1 MSNLLLDDQV
11 VPSLAMPIENTDD
24 KQTADEHQK
33 QKLESMGLLA
43 SSIAH
48 DFNNLLTGMIAHLS
62 LATKN
67 LTEEDQA
74 QIFVQKALNS
84 AQKAVNLAQSL
95 LDFATT
101 GSATGELVDVNIL
114 IQNSLPLLQLAATNI
129 ELQLNL
135 TERLPPVYLVKTQ
148 LQQLLINLILNAV
161 EAIVPNSGVVEI
173 NTALISHLPEN
184 LEAVTIGQ
192 PKLHQNYVMLRV
204 TDTGRGMSYAT
215 MKQIIVPFFTTKE
228 HGHGLGLTTIIDIVH
243 NHDGVFRVESMLGY
257 GSTFSIYLPVAQ
269 ITP

>member
-1 MSNLLLDDQV
+1 MSNLLLDNQV
-11 VPSLAMPIENTDD
+11 VPSLAMPIENKDD
-24 KQTADEHQK
+24 KQTADEHHK

-67 LTEEDQA
+67 LTEEDKA

-101 GSATGELVDVNIL
+101 GSAIGELVDVNTL
-114 IQNSLPLLQLAATNI
+114 IQNSLPLLQLAITNI
-129 ELQLNL
+129 ELQLHL
-135 TERLPPVYLVKTQ
+135 GEQLPPVYLVKTQ

-161 EAIVPNSGVVEI
+161 EAIIPNSGLVEI
-173 NTALISHLPEN
+173 NTAFIPHLPEN
-184 LEAVTIGQ
+184 SQAITLGD
-192 PKLHQNYVMLRV
+192 PLLHQSYVMIQV
-204 TDTGRGMSYAT
+204 TDTGCGMSYAT
-215 MKQIIVPFFTTKE
+215 MKQITNPFFTTKE
-228 HGHGLGLTTIIDIVH
+228 HGHGLGLTTIIDIVQ
-243 NHDGVFRVESMLGY
+243 NHDGIFRVESVLGY